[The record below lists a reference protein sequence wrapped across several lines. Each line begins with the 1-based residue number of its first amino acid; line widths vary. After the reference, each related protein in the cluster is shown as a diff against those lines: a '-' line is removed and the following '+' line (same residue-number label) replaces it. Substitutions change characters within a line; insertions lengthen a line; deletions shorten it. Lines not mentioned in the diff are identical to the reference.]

1 MRKHIITLALLS
13 ALAPWSAAAEDLA
26 LKDNHP
32 DRYVVVKGDTL
43 WDISG
48 KFLKQPWRWPEIW
61 KLNKDE
67 IKDPHWIYPGDVIV
81 LDMLDGSPQLRL
93 VKAEK
98 LTEDGS
104 VVKLSPRIRVGPG
117 EGQAIP
123 VISPAD
129 IGPFLSQPLVVNDD
143 ALADNPEIIGAEENH
158 VTIGT
163 GGRAYVKGLKKGD
176 PTQWQLYRPGK
187 PLVDPATGETLGNE
201 AVYLGEASVDS
212 IGDVSTIDITKA
224 NQEILA
230 GDRLVRP
237 SAVNL
242 ANYYP
247 HSPQKP
253 ARGQI
258 ISIYGGVA
266 EGARNTIV
274 AINRGK
280 SNGMDIGTVLAIFRH
295 GELLNVQP
303 NGKPYPMKN
312 FTQTGCLKPGAKISF
327 DKPYNPDEAY
337 GPCPEKPREDNKLPI
352 PDERVGLLM
361 VFRVFDRVS
370 YGLVLQSTRPII
382 VDDVV
387 SNP

>member
-26 LKDNHP
+26 LQDNHP

-48 KFLKQPWRWPEIW
+48 KFLKKPWRWPEIW

-81 LDMLDGSPQLRL
+81 LDMTSGSPQLRL

-98 LTEDGS
+98 MNADGS
-104 VVKLSPRIRVGPG
+104 VVKLSPRVRVGPG

-123 VISPAD
+123 MISPAD
-129 IGPFLSQPLVVNDD
+129 IGPFLTEPLVVNDG
-143 ALADNPEIIGAEENH
+143 ALDNNPEIIGAEENH

-163 GGRAYVKGLKKGD
+163 GGRAYVKGLKKDD
-176 PTQWQLYRPGK
+176 PTHWQLYRPGK
-187 PLVDPATGETLGNE
+187 PLVDPETGETLGNE
-201 AVYLGEASVDS
+201 AEYLGEATVSHL
-212 IGDVSTIDITKA
+212 GEVSTIDIDKA
-224 NQEILA
+224 TREILA

-237 SAVNL
+237 SPVTL
-242 ANYYP
+242 ANYIP

-253 ARGQI
+253 TRGQI

-266 EGARNTIV
+266 EGARNSIIT
-274 AINRGK
+274 INRGK
-280 SNGMDIGTVLAIFRH
+280 REGMDIGTVLAIFRH
-295 GELLNVQP
+295 GELLNVK
-303 NGKPYPMKN
+303 NNKPYPMKN
-312 FTQTGCLKPGAKISF
+312 FMQTGCLKPGKKITF
-327 DKPYNPDEAY
+327 DQPYDPNEVY
-337 GPCPEKPREDNKLPI
+337 GPCPDKPREDNKLPI
-352 PDERVGLLM
+352 PDERVGLMM